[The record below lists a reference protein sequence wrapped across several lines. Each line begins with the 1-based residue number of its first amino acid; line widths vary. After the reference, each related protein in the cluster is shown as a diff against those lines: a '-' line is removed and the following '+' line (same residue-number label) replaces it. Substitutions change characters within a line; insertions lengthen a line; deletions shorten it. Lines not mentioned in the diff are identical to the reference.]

1 MPELQRTINK
11 VDKQI
16 LNICNEKGCFNFSDY
31 EKEFFGKYTPS
42 RELSKWLKCSKL
54 KICENCNISKTD
66 INALPGQLKSKVLE
80 RIKKLE
86 ALSYIIENDEGYAV
100 TEVFIQHTKTK
111 AKINTAREMRFK
123 RSTID
128 RMERQ
133 SLIVK
138 TDNNS
143 YVVSAL
149 GKKLTAKH
157 TKPKTDAFM
166 PNVKPVFE
174 GNRKDNFKI
183 TAFDIKNI
191 YEKSVNNHI
200 SNDVIKALPPSVTK
214 RIETLVTAG
223 LLIKDNSGFIL
234 TKEFDER
241 VQVRKQIN
249 IEHEKSHR
257 RRNSLAHLTTEQ
269 KTTLSDLA
277 VFLNLSQNQIQKF
290 IYNGNANL
298 CQSDIKYFLRKG
310 IIARGS
316 NKYYNVFVLT
326 KEGEKLAKE
335 LTGDDKV
342 FKSKLFSRRE
352 ELKHDVLIYNAYQDV
367 KKELEEKGMKIISVL
382 NDRAMR
388 SRDAKAE
395 GQMTGEYADLYIE
408 FENPLTGERDYINIE
423 IDCGYNELTVE
434 KKLSGIKNLRYY
446 CDSAKQKNKVMKVL
460 NSISRLS
467 SKSGGHK
474 GLTKARYDKE
484 ILVKVID
491 DDEIF
496 V

>member
-16 LNICNEKGCFNFSDY
+16 FNICNEKGYFDFSEY
-31 EKEFFGKYTPS
+31 EKEFLNKYTPS
-42 RELSKWLKCSKL
+42 GELSKWIKCSKL
-54 KICENCNISKTD
+54 KICEDCCISKDD

-86 ALSYIIENDEGYAV
+86 AQSYIIETDNGYTI

-111 AKINTAREMRFK
+111 AQINTAREMRFK

-128 RMERQ
+128 RMQRQ

-138 TDNNS
+138 TDDDR
-143 YVVSAL
+143 YVISAL
-149 GKKLTAKH
+149 GNKLIKNSALKK
-157 TKPKTDAFM
+157 TKPKTDT
-166 PNVKPVFE
+166 VKPVFE
-174 GNRKDNFKI
+174 ENRKDIFKI

-191 YEKSVNNHI
+191 YDKSVNNHI
-200 SNDVIKALPPSVTK
+200 SNDVINTLPPSVPK
-214 RIETLVTAG
+214 RIETLVSAG
-223 LLIKDNSGFIL
+223 LLIKDTSGFIL

-241 VQVRKQIN
+241 IQVRKQIN

-269 KTTLSDLA
+269 KTTLNDLA
-277 VFLNLSQNQIQKF
+277 VFLNLSQSQIQKF
-290 IYNGNANL
+290 IYNGKEKL

-335 LTGDDKV
+335 LTGNDKV

-446 CDSAKQKNKVMKVL
+446 CDSAKQKDKVTTVL
-460 NSISRLS
+460 NGVSRLS
-467 SKSGGHK
+467 SRSGGSK
-474 GLTKARYDKE
+474 SLTKARYDKD
-484 ILVKVID
+484 ILVRVID